1 MSPSADADLQAAPS
15 ALTPAAQ
22 KILTAA
28 AELFYTRGLH
38 AVGVES
44 IAAAAG
50 VTKKT
55 IYDRFGSKEALVAAY
70 LNDRSERWQR
80 WLSDALEQAPTDRR
94 LLAPFDALDT
104 WLAHQPRRGC
114 AFVNAA
120 AELPTTDQ
128 HGRRVA
134 DREKQAMRNLFTRL
148 AEEAKQPH
156 PETLGAQLYMLHEG
170 ATIAYALTGDD
181 TAVATARSAAE
192 HLCLPTTAQRPSFA
206 A

>member
-1 MSPSADADLQAAPS
+1 MLTDNGDLPAAPS
-15 ALTPAAQ
+15 VLTPAAQ
-22 KILTAA
+22 KILAAA
-28 AELFYTRGLH
+28 AELFYTRGIH

-55 IYDRFGSKEALVAAY
+55 IYDRFASKENLIAAY
-70 LNDRSERWQR
+70 LDERSARWQR
-80 WLSDALEQAPTDRR
+80 WLSDTIERAPADRR

-120 AELPTTDQ
+120 AELPTADE

-134 DREKQAMRNLFTRL
+134 DREKRAMRNLFTKL
-148 AEEAKQPH
+148 AKDANQTN
-156 PETLGAQLYMLHEG
+156 PEILGAQLYMLHEG
-170 ATIAYALTGDD
+170 ATVAYALTGDD
-181 TAVATARSAAE
+181 SAVATARSAAR
-192 HLCLPTTAQRPSFA
+192 HLCLDTTDRRS
-206 A
+206 

>member
-1 MSPSADADLQAAPS
+1 MPTVDARPPGTQS

-28 AELFYTRGLH
+28 AELFYSRGIH

-70 LNDRSERWQR
+70 LEERSERWQR
-80 WLSDALEQAPTDRR
+80 WLSDAIERSPSDQR
-94 LLAPFDALDT
+94 LLAPFDALGS
-104 WLAHQPRRGC
+104 WLAQQPRRGC

-120 AELPTTDQ
+120 AELPTGDDR
-128 HGRRVA
+128 GRRVA
-134 DREKQAMRNLFTRL
+134 DREKRAMRSLFNEL
-148 AEEAKQPH
+148 AAQADQPN
-156 PETLGAQLYMLHEG
+156 PEILGAQLYMLHEG
-170 ATIAYALTGDD
+170 ATVAYALTGDD
-181 TAVATARSAAE
+181 TAVATARSAAQR
-192 HLCLPTTAQRPSFA
+192 LCSSTPNTTS
-206 A
+206 